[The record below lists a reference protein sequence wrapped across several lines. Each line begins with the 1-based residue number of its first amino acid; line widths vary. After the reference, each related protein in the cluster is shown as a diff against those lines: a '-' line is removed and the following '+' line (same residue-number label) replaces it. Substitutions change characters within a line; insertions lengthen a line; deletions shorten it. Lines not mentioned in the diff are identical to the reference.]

1 MKQKRRH
8 DRGGGQSEARIEV
21 LSRLI
26 GESLGVLGLF
36 DGRDWLPACGFDS
49 RLLVYAGV
57 G

>member
-8 DRGGGQSEARIEV
+8 DRGGGQSEGWIGV

-36 DGRDWLPACGFDS
+36 DERDWLPGCDCGLIACLCG
-49 RLLVYAGV
+49 RG
-57 G
+57 